1 MQPSCI
7 RCVPLYSAPS
17 ILPTRVPPE
26 SHIFKSRVLRRS
38 KTDNPIRN
46 ILMDM
51 NLLILAGADLR
62 QQPFLQSQVY
72 RLRHQVFVE
81 KLGWEAIRRP
91 DGLET
96 DAFDTDDAM
105 HFLLLSSHGTLAAY
119 SRLLPTTQP
128 HLLTSIYPH
137 LLGASAAP
145 PIDDDVWEWT
155 RCTTIPVPTTQKNKH
170 HDVAGLGF
178 AINPAGRKLVLGIV
192 EWALARGVVTLS
204 LQCDPGFAV
213 ILEALGARAEVLA
226 ETSLTAEG
234 ARVAPI
240 LMHLSQK
247 TKQTMANLFKMD
259 GRSSGEVGKVAES
272 SML

>member
-1 MQPSCI
+1 
-7 RCVPLYSAPS
+7 
-17 ILPTRVPPE
+17 
-26 SHIFKSRVLRRS
+26 VLRRS

-240 LMHLSQK
+240 LMHLSQQ